1 MTAPHWAPDP
11 AGDAYTLIAGDLR
24 CRVWR
29 TPGSWSAIVS
39 QRGDATAAYKF
50 ETADAARA
58 WCEEIIKERQARK
71 SAQ

>member
-1 MTAPHWAPDP
+1 MSGKRSKYRWEPDP
-11 AGDAYTLIAGDLR
+11 GREAYTLIAGDIR

-29 TPGSWSAIVS
+29 TMGTWDAIVS

-58 WCEEIIKERQARK
+58 WCEKLLEERQRR
-71 SAQ
+71 